1 MLKRIKVW
9 IECMRLRTLP
19 VSLSG
24 VVIAIFWARY
34 MEEFRLTPAILCVAF
49 ALMAQV
55 VSNFANEY
63 YDYLR
68 GTDKAGREG
77 PRRGVTEGD
86 ISPRTLLIATYSLL
100 AVTAAVGCCL
110 IFYGG
115 WWLLPVG
122 IVIALAALAYSAGPY
137 PLSYHAMG
145 ELMVFIFFGLVPVNF
160 TFYVVAGR
168 FSMGALFLSVAI
180 AFMAVNVLLVNNYRD
195 MEDDREAGKITA
207 TVRVGRTATLVA
219 YFFNGVA
226 AMLVMAPFWVL
237 AQNTRYLSP
246 LTLCALPIYLII
258 HSTITLLMHQWRGH
272 KLNPLL
278 GLTALNM
285 LLFTII
291 ISAMFELCRGS
302 GFSW

>member
-1 MLKRIKVW
+1 
-9 IECMRLRTLP
+9 
-19 VSLSG
+19 
-24 VVIAIFWARY
+24 
-34 MEEFRLTPAILCVAF
+34 
-49 ALMAQV
+49 
-55 VSNFANEY
+55 
-63 YDYLR
+63 
-68 GTDKAGREG
+68 
-77 PRRGVTEGD
+77 
-86 ISPRTLLIATYSLL
+86 
-100 AVTAAVGCCL
+100 
-110 IFYGG
+110 
-115 WWLLPVG
+115 
-122 IVIALAALAYSAGPY
+122 
-137 PLSYHAMG
+137 
-145 ELMVFIFFGLVPVNF
+145 NF

-219 YFFNGVA
+219 YFLNGVA

-285 LLFTII
+285 LLFTVI

>member
-168 FSMGALFLSVAI
+168 FSMGALFLSVTI

-219 YFFNGVA
+219 YFLNGVV

-258 HSTITLLMHQWRGH
+258 HSTYHLAHAPMARPQTQSAAGTHGIEYATVHRH
-272 KLNPLL
+272 HL
-278 GLTALNM
+278 GNV
-285 LLFTII
+285 
-291 ISAMFELCRGS
+291 
-302 GFSW
+302 